1 MTRSCETFT
10 WDGSEMLSVANLTAS
25 YGTVPVLNNVSFSLA
40 RGEVLALL
48 GRNGV
53 GKTTL
58 LRTVMG
64 LLRMN
69 EGSVQLDGTDIGR
82 MPTHRIVKRGMTLVP
97 QGRGILRKLTVL
109 DNLIIGM
116 NAAGTRGPMT
126 PQEALQ
132 PFPMLSSRLSEP
144 SSNLSGGQQQQLA
157 LARALSGR
165 PSVILL
171 DEPSEGVQ
179 PNIVAQ
185 IGELIR
191 TISVTAGTSVVLV
204 EQNIELAL
212 HAASRCLVMEKGRI
226 VHEGPAEEFRN
237 DAVLKRYLAI

>member
-1 MTRSCETFT
+1 
-10 WDGSEMLSVANLTAS
+10 MLRVTNLTAS
-25 YGTVPVLNNVSFSLA
+25 YGSVPVLNDISFSLA
-40 RGEVLALL
+40 QGEVLAVL

-58 LRTVMG
+58 LRTLMG
-64 LLRMN
+64 LLRTGRGLI
-69 EGSVQLDGTDIGR
+69 ELDGSDIGR
-82 MPTHRIVKRGMTLVP
+82 IPTHQIVRRGMTLVP
-97 QGRGILRKLTVL
+97 QGRGILGKLTVL
-109 DNLIIGM
+109 DNLVIGM
-116 NAAGTRGPMT
+116 NAAGPRSPMT
-126 PQEALQ
+126 PDEALR
-132 PFPMLSSRLSEP
+132 PFPMLAGRLNELAST
-144 SSNLSGGQQQQLA
+144 LSGGQQQQLA
-157 LARALSGR
+157 LARALAGR
-165 PSVILL
+165 PSVVLL

-191 TISVTAGTSVVLV
+191 TISETSGTSVVLV